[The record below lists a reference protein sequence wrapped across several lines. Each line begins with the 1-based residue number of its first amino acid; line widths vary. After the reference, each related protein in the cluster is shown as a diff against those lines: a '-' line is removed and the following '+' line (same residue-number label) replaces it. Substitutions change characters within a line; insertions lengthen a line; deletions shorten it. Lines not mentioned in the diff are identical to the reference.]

1 MFVDLVKVKVKSG
14 KGGDG
19 MVAFR
24 REKYVPMGGPSGG
37 DGGRGGHI
45 VFVGDEGLSTL
56 LDLRFNKL
64 LVAEDGQNG
73 MNKRMDGKTGND
85 LVVRVPVGT
94 SIFNEDTGKVVA
106 DITEH
111 KQEVTILKGGRG
123 GRGNVQFTTS
133 RNTAPEIAEKG
144 EPSKELNL
152 IIELKLLA
160 DVAFVGM
167 PSVGKSTLISIISKS
182 RPKIADYH
190 FTTLSPNLG
199 VVGTKDGRSFVAADL
214 PGLIEGASLGHGLG
228 LQFLKHIERT
238 RVILHILDM
247 SAYEGRDPF
256 EDYEVIQKELE
267 SYGHKLIDR
276 PQIIVANKMDLP
288 NALEN
293 LETFKSKYKGD
304 NLIVPISA
312 ATKDNIE
319 LLLLKTADLLDA
331 TDSFS
336 LYDVDEYADMI
347 EYKFEDEGPRF
358 EIVQGSDGVYEIKGE
373 SLRKIFEMTNFSTD
387 QSIARFARQMRTLGV
402 DEALRKHG
410 VKNGDTV
417 RLFGHEFEF
426 ID

>member
-1 MFVDLVKVKVKSG
+1 MFVDLVKIKVRSG

-19 MVAFR
+19 MIAFR

-37 DGGRGGHI
+37 NGGRGGHI
-45 VFVGDEGLSTL
+45 IFKGNEGLSTL
-56 LDLRFNKL
+56 LDLRYNKL

-73 MNKRMDGKTGND
+73 MNKRMDGKNGND
-85 LVVRVPVGT
+85 LIVKVPIGT
-94 SIFNEDTGKVVA
+94 SIFDNETGKVLA
-106 DITEH
+106 DITKH
-111 KQEVTILKGGRG
+111 DQEVVITKGGRG

-144 EPSKELNL
+144 EPAQSVDLR
-152 IIELKLLA
+152 IELKLLA

-167 PSVGKSTLISIISKS
+167 PSVGKSTIISTISKS

-190 FTTLSPNLG
+190 FTTLAPNLG
-199 VVGTKDGRSFVAADL
+199 VVGTKDSRSFVAADL

-238 RVILHILDM
+238 RVIWHVLDM
-247 SAYEGRDPF
+247 SAFEGRDPF

-276 PQIIVANKMDLP
+276 PQIIVPNKMDLP
-288 NALEN
+288 DAQEN
-293 LETFKSKYKGD
+293 LERFKAKYQG
-304 NLIVPISA
+304 NFPIIPISA

-319 LLLLKTADLLDA
+319 YLLLKTADLLEA
-331 TDSFS
+331 TPPFS
-336 LYDVDEYADMI
+336 LYEEDEFADMV
-347 EYKFEDEGPRF
+347 EYTFTEEEKRF
-358 EIVQGSDGVYEIKGE
+358 EIILGDDGVYEIHGE
-373 SLRKIFEMTNFSTD
+373 PLRRVFEMTNFSTE
-387 QSIARFARQMRTLGV
+387 QGVARFARQMRTLGV
-402 DEALRKHG
+402 DQALRDKG

-417 RLFGHEFEF
+417 RLFGFAFEF